1 MGLADLILIG
11 QTLPMTL
18 TFNIQESEIQ
28 GYFNS
33 KQVQT
38 KRLCLEPFLKR
49 ACTVGSTGPT
59 PIFTKAGSNHG

>member
-18 TFNIQESEIQ
+18 TFKIQEREIQ

-38 KRLCLEPFLKR
+38 KRLCLEPF
-49 ACTVGSTGPT
+49 
-59 PIFTKAGSNHG
+59 